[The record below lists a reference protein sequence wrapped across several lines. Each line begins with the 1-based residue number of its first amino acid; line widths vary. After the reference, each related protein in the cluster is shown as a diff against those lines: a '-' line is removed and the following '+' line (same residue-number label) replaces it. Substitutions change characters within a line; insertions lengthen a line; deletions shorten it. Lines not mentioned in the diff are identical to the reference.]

1 MDPVD
6 IGRFASPVLHGCGL
20 CWKINV
26 AAFASRIVLVF
37 LSPRSLPLPSSSCS
51 HCCIALLKV
60 CYMRVTHGTD
70 SGFAILAG
78 IG

>member
-1 MDPVD
+1 
-6 IGRFASPVLHGCGL
+6 
-20 CWKINV
+20 
-26 AAFASRIVLVF
+26 VF

-51 HCCIALLKV
+51 RCCIALLKV
-60 CYMRVTHGTD
+60 SYMRVTHGTD